1 MLALKEETLSLFK
14 SLLCGTLVLSFLQY
28 GTAQQVPAN
37 ATPKTLIGYATDA
50 SATEQQWEQKF
61 RAIPEPDQVRENM
74 RRLSAFPHHV
84 GSAYDKD
91 NAEWMLAKFKAWG
104 FDAQIEEFE
113 VGVAAARG
121 SRQHPVGD
129 LLAVAVGAGAA
140 QDDPDS
146 GHGSLLN
153 CVDGCCV
160 KQDYAG
166 NCFVK

>member
-1 MLALKEETLSLFK
+1 MSLFK
-14 SLLCGTLVLSFLQY
+14 SLLCWTLVLSFLQY

-104 FDAQIEEFE
+104 FDAQIETFDVLYPTPLSE
-113 VGVAAARG
+113 ALKSSYG
-121 SRQHPVGD
+121 SDAFTSTSRKSRTNFFTSGGETLPWK
-129 LLAVAVGAGAA
+129 AK
-140 QDDPDS
+140 PDS
-146 GHGSLLN
+146 PRTRNSSIR
-153 CVDGCCV
+153 
-160 KQDYAG
+160 YW
-166 NCFVK
+166 